1 MNESRQNRRRGRES
15 RIKLA
20 DENEDDEEDERPTKR
35 RKIANDDEYTQ
46 NNTNDEPS
54 SNNLPLEV
62 IGMVFDHLD
71 LMYGLTRH
79 FRAY

>member
-15 RIKLA
+15 RIKLV
-20 DENEDDEEDERPTKR
+20 DENEEDEEDERPTKR
-35 RKIANDDEYTQ
+35 RKIVDDEDTQ
-46 NNTNDEPS
+46 NNANDVPS

-62 IGMVFDHLD
+62 ISMVFDHLD
-71 LMYGLTRH
+71 LMYELTRH